1 MQSDKLPFA
10 YKTSNTFICGIKILR
25 FNENDILV
33 QINFG
38 VQNILWLYVH
48 SEEKLMLIR
57 QFCSIFYQ
65 MHIVAS
71 HKGDFNG
78 MQLYIY
84 LKEWC
89 RKSQILIW

>member
-1 MQSDKLPFA
+1 MQKGCHPCSLIRSLPFA
-10 YKTSNTFICGIKILR
+10 YTTSNTFICGIKILR

-38 VQNILWLYVH
+38 VQDILWLSLH

-71 HKGDFNG
+71 HNG
-78 MQLYIY
+78 
-84 LKEWC
+84 
-89 RKSQILIW
+89 ILIFTQF